1 MLADRVGLGPPGSEA
16 ARSPAPSYLLRRA
29 SVAAAAAVIAGA
41 ASSKCPGG
49 HCRSGLTCPDEEKVM
64 PDRQEQAPRM
74 DPGYHI
80 VPRVA
85 ADLNG
90 ALEPTVPL
98 GFSFTLL
105 SLSVSVS
112 LVFSPW
118 FSVFRVLQHL
128 PTLGKAS
135 GREIE
140 KETSRR
146 AIKIYLD
153 TTFRPTS
160 VKSCCYF

>member
-1 MLADRVGLGPPGSEA
+1 
-16 ARSPAPSYLLRRA
+16 
-29 SVAAAAAVIAGA
+29 
-41 ASSKCPGG
+41 
-49 HCRSGLTCPDEEKVM
+49 M

-105 SLSVSVS
+105 SLPLWRPCFPYSESS
-112 LVFSPW
+112 S
-118 FSVFRVLQHL
+118 
-128 PTLGKAS
+128 T
-135 GREIE
+135 
-140 KETSRR
+140 
-146 AIKIYLD
+146 YLH
-153 TTFRPTS
+153 
-160 VKSCCYF
+160 